1 MSLYIDDSHCLI
13 VHILFFVFFNAKI
26 CSFAHDK
33 PQTQTKIWH
42 WNCIIE
48 LSNVTHST
56 WMSFNVT
63 KRPHRISSLAL
74 NDIDKWSKLTTLKHH
89 FWGVHCQKL
98 VQRRSLVLSR
108 YQKPNRLKPLALWNS
123 GVTYIHTSYHTSA
136 LLNKSNN
143 HIFRFNLLKTSK
155 IIEWGQ
161 MMSNQVCV
169 GRSFRW

>member
-1 MSLYIDDSHCLI
+1 MYLYIDDSHCLI

-48 LSNVTHST
+48 LSNVTHIT

-98 VQRRSLVLSR
+98 VQRRSLVLRRRPISETE
-108 YQKPNRLKPLALWNS
+108 PVRLKPLALWNTGLTYTHHITHLHS
-123 GVTYIHTSYHTSA
+123 STKVTTIYSDSICLKH
-136 LLNKSNN
+136 NKS
-143 HIFRFNLLKTSK
+143 
-155 IIEWGQ
+155 
-161 MMSNQVCV
+161 
-169 GRSFRW
+169 